1 MTKNLFPTIFFIPG
15 AIATSPRKKNS
26 DPYPLLNE
34 RCAHE
39 SAWVRNSSRAPLQH
53 PGPSVRTPA
62 RGQML
67 ELPGALLD
75 PRAELGAAPR
85 LSTGFAAQSV

>member
-26 DPYPLLNE
+26 DPLLNE

-85 LSTGFAAQSV
+85 LSTGLAAQSV